1 MSAYEL
7 LVFVHV
13 LLFVYWLGAD
23 IGVFISARSLV
34 NEKLPVPGRAIA
46 AKIFFTI
53 DMAPRTSHV
62 MMLPIGF
69 SLAAALGISP
79 ITGIWLVLVWVVG
92 VAWLGLTWYIRV
104 KTGTVSGR
112 TAERFDVWFRAVLVV
127 VLIVT
132 GAVSLITDT
141 PFSQSWLT
149 LKIGLF
155 GIIVASG
162 AGIRL
167 TLKPFGP
174 AFAQLMSDGPSPTVN
189 DTLRSAMRRSYPF
202 VFTIWTLGP
211 AGLAGHREALVNPAA
226 WSFTLPPCRA
236 SLKGRAR
243 RPRTRATPKQCQ
255 PVGVRSLDRAVNDP
269 S

>member
-1 MSAYEL
+1 MTGYEVL
-7 LVFVHV
+7 LWVHV

-23 IGVFISARSLV
+23 IGVFISARSLI

-46 AKIFFTI
+46 AKILFTI

-69 SLAAALGISP
+69 SLAAAAGISP
-79 ITGIWLVLVWVVG
+79 ITGAWLVLVWVIG
-92 VAWLGLTWYIRV
+92 LAWLALTWYIRL
-104 KTGTVSGR
+104 KTGTVTGR
-112 TAERFDVWFRAVLVV
+112 TAERFDVWFRAILVV

-132 GAVSLITDT
+132 GAVSLIADA
-141 PFSQSWLT
+141 PFSENWLA

-167 TLKPFGP
+167 TLKSFGP
-174 AFAQLMSDGPSPTVN
+174 AFAQLVSDGPTPEVN

-202 VFTIWTLGP
+202 VFTIWTLV
-211 AGLAGHREALVNPAA
+211 ALLALLGIAKP
-226 WSFTLPPCRA
+226 
-236 SLKGRAR
+236 
-243 RPRTRATPKQCQ
+243 
-255 PVGVRSLDRAVNDP
+255 
-269 S
+269 

>member
-46 AKIFFTI
+46 AKILFTI

-92 VAWLGLTWYIRV
+92 LAWLGLT
-104 KTGTVSGR
+104 
-112 TAERFDVWFRAVLVV
+112 
-127 VLIVT
+127 
-132 GAVSLITDT
+132 
-141 PFSQSWLT
+141 
-149 LKIGLF
+149 
-155 GIIVASG
+155 
-162 AGIRL
+162 
-167 TLKPFGP
+167 
-174 AFAQLMSDGPSPTVN
+174 
-189 DTLRSAMRRSYPF
+189 
-202 VFTIWTLGP
+202 
-211 AGLAGHREALVNPAA
+211 
-226 WSFTLPPCRA
+226 
-236 SLKGRAR
+236 
-243 RPRTRATPKQCQ
+243 
-255 PVGVRSLDRAVNDP
+255 
-269 S
+269 

>member
-1 MSAYEL
+1 MSGYEL
-7 LVFVHV
+7 LLFVHV

-23 IGVFISARSLV
+23 IGVFISARSVV

-46 AKIFFTI
+46 AKILFTI
-53 DMAPRTSHV
+53 DMAPRSSHV

-79 ITGIWLVLVWVVG
+79 ITGIWLALVWVIG
-92 VAWLGLTWYIRV
+92 LAWLALTWYIRL
-104 KTGTVSGR
+104 KTGTVPGR

-132 GAVSLITDT
+132 GAVSLITDA
-141 PFSQSWLT
+141 PFSQDWLA

-202 VFTIWTLGP
+202 VFTIWTLV
-211 AGLAGHREALVNPAA
+211 ALLALLGIAKP
-226 WSFTLPPCRA
+226 
-236 SLKGRAR
+236 
-243 RPRTRATPKQCQ
+243 
-255 PVGVRSLDRAVNDP
+255 
-269 S
+269 